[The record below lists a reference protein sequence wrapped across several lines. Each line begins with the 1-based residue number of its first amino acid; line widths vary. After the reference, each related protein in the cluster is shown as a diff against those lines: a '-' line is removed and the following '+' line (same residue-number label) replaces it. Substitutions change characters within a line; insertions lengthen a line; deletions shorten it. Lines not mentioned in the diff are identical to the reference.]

1 MSALIHSA
9 KKISKQRK
17 WVRGC
22 TNVKIGHERPKT
34 LGWGVFTR
42 VPLYKFWFCTDI
54 SVAFEPNL
62 KIFGRF
68 RQNQP
73 NLPNMWNKITYFLSE
88 KKFKKI
94 LKGQEGKIRTRS
106 SQPYT
111 WNIFFWTMALNV
123 TCNTIFFG
131 LGTHCSAWK
140 TWSFLAENGVAGW
153 ATLMVRLSTSNRC

>member
-1 MSALIHSA
+1 VISTFFLHGRMRNKCRNTFRNNLINCWNILNVVLFGLDIVH
-9 KKISKQRK
+9 KDVYK
-17 WVRGC
+17 GC
-22 TNVKIGHERPKT
+22 V
-34 LGWGVFTR
+34 
-42 VPLYKFWFCTDI
+42 LYKFWFCTDI
-54 SVAFEPNL
+54 NVAFEPNL

-94 LKGQEGKIRTRS
+94 LKGQEGKIRTGS

-111 WNIFFWTMALNV
+111 WNIFFWTKALNV

-140 TWSFLAENGVAGW
+140 TWSFLTENGLLAERRSW
-153 ATLMVRLSTSNRC
+153 CA